1 MRIVTLLL
9 LTALINGTFLT
20 GCAGLRVQHHTRFQ
34 PTTLNQST
42 DPLWESVFAVL
53 AGSSLHVE
61 LRTGDRIRGRFRSA
75 DEQTLILVQGRD
87 IRSVPR
93 AEIFRVLLDRGSH
106 AKRGA
111 LIGLGSGAATAVI
124 FCGQDCDGAGF
135 LFGSMFG
142 GIGAGAG
149 ALIGSV
155 FPKRELIYEAPVS
168 GAGKDQGQVSK

>member
-61 LRTGDRIRGRFRSA
+61 LRSGDRIRGRFRSA

-93 AEIFRVLLDRGSH
+93 AEIQRVAIIRGTD
-106 AKRGA
+106 AGTGA
-111 LIGLGSGAATAVI
+111 LWGLGIGGVIMFLTANDDDFTI
-124 FCGQDCDGAGF
+124 AGRF
-135 LFGSMFG
+135 FWPLS
-142 GIGAGAG
+142 A
-149 ALIGSV
+149 
-155 FPKRELIYEAPVS
+155 EA
-168 GAGKDQGQVSK
+168 